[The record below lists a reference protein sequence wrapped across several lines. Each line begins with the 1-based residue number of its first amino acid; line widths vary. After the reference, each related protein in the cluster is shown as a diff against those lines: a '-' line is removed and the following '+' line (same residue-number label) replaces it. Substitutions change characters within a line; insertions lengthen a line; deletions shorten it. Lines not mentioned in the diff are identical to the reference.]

1 MIDQE
6 LLAILACPETKEP
19 VALAEEDLI
28 AALNSRI
35 ARGEVK
41 NRAGKT
47 VEGKID
53 GGLVRAD
60 GAYLYPIQDE
70 IPILLIDEAIP
81 LRSRPHKKRDCAL
94 TVPLST
100 YIMVPKR
107 GFEPRRR
114 KALPPQDSV
123 STNFTTS
130 AKTSLACY

>member
-1 MIDQE
+1 MINQE

-19 VALAEEDLI
+19 VALAEEELI
-28 AALNSRI
+28 AELNSRI

-47 VEGKID
+47 IEGKID

-81 LRSRPHKKRDCAL
+81 LR
-94 TVPLST
+94 
-100 YIMVPKR
+100 
-107 GFEPRRR
+107 
-114 KALPPQDSV
+114 
-123 STNFTTS
+123 
-130 AKTSLACY
+130 

>member
-19 VALAEEDLI
+19 VALAEEEFI
-28 AALNSRI
+28 AELNSRI

-47 VEGKID
+47 IEGKID

-81 LRSRPHKKRDCAL
+81 LR
-94 TVPLST
+94 
-100 YIMVPKR
+100 
-107 GFEPRRR
+107 
-114 KALPPQDSV
+114 
-123 STNFTTS
+123 
-130 AKTSLACY
+130 

>member
-19 VALAEEDLI
+19 VALAEEELI
-28 AALNSRI
+28 AELNSRI

-47 VEGKID
+47 LEGKID

-70 IPILLIDEAIP
+70 IPILLLDEAIP
-81 LRSRPHKKRDCAL
+81 LR
-94 TVPLST
+94 
-100 YIMVPKR
+100 
-107 GFEPRRR
+107 
-114 KALPPQDSV
+114 
-123 STNFTTS
+123 
-130 AKTSLACY
+130 

>member
-19 VALAEEDLI
+19 LALAEEELI

-70 IPILLIDEAIP
+70 IPILL
-81 LRSRPHKKRDCAL
+81 L
-94 TVPLST
+94 
-100 YIMVPKR
+100 
-107 GFEPRRR
+107 
-114 KALPPQDSV
+114 
-123 STNFTTS
+123 
-130 AKTSLACY
+130 

>member
-28 AALNSRI
+28 VELNGRI

-70 IPILLIDEAIP
+70 IPILLLDEAIP
-81 LRSRPHKKRDCAL
+81 LR
-94 TVPLST
+94 
-100 YIMVPKR
+100 
-107 GFEPRRR
+107 
-114 KALPPQDSV
+114 
-123 STNFTTS
+123 
-130 AKTSLACY
+130 

>member
-28 AALNSRI
+28 AELNSRI

-47 VEGKID
+47 VEGQLD
-53 GGLVRAD
+53 SGLVRAD

-70 IPILLIDEAIP
+70 IPILLLDEAIP
-81 LRSRPHKKRDCAL
+81 LR
-94 TVPLST
+94 
-100 YIMVPKR
+100 
-107 GFEPRRR
+107 
-114 KALPPQDSV
+114 
-123 STNFTTS
+123 
-130 AKTSLACY
+130 

>member
-1 MIDQE
+1 MIDPE

-28 AALNSRI
+28 AELNSRI

-47 VEGKID
+47 VESQLD

-70 IPILLIDEAIP
+70 IPILLLDEAIP
-81 LRSRPHKKRDCAL
+81 LR
-94 TVPLST
+94 
-100 YIMVPKR
+100 
-107 GFEPRRR
+107 
-114 KALPPQDSV
+114 
-123 STNFTTS
+123 
-130 AKTSLACY
+130 

>member
-1 MIDQE
+1 MIDKE

-19 VALAEEDLI
+19 VTLAEEEFI

-47 VEGKID
+47 VEDKLD

-70 IPILLIDEAIP
+70 IPILLLDEAIP
-81 LRSRPHKKRDCAL
+81 LR
-94 TVPLST
+94 
-100 YIMVPKR
+100 
-107 GFEPRRR
+107 
-114 KALPPQDSV
+114 
-123 STNFTTS
+123 
-130 AKTSLACY
+130 